1 LRGEG
6 ERGEERERE
15 RDTDRWREE
24 SKGRACETEKRRA
37 LLTHATEQSVSMSN
51 FRSTSFTITPLGIA
65 SNSIF
70 LRFFRRSSAMPT
82 KFLLLCKSSL
92 RIFLVY

>member
-1 LRGEG
+1 MGG
-6 ERGEERERE
+6 ERRERERE

-37 LLTHATEQSVSMSN
+37 LLAHATEQSVSMSN
-51 FRSTSFTITPLGIA
+51 FRSTSLTITPLGIA

-70 LRFFRRSSAMPT
+70 LRFFRRSSSAMPT
-82 KFLLLCKSSL
+82 KFLLLYKSSL
-92 RIFLVY
+92 WIFLVY